1 MSIHGEMDRVIGE
14 IAARTRDPFVERHIG
29 RPKTSAFFVKMLYLL
44 LKSFS
49 LPSERIR
56 LHCVAT
62 TLLQMGLDLHERV
75 SVGPER
81 AEQGMRSRQ
90 LFVLAGDYFSSL
102 FYRFLAERGEIRT
115 ISRLS
120 EAVCEVN
127 EAKMELYAVA
137 GSRQVS
143 PPTYLSLIRRIRGSL
158 PSALS
163 DLFHAGKSSDNPWRD
178 LAPDLA
184 ALEWLAD
191 ADIECPGASIAHQS
205 DEMRLELIRSILA
218 SVRREAAAIAHPEVR
233 RELIRAIG
241 ERFDPYLTEPLA
253 REG

>member
-1 MSIHGEMDRVIGE
+1 MSIHGEMDRVIAE
-14 IAARTRDPFVERHIG
+14 IAECARDPFVERHIG
-29 RPKTSAFFVKMLYLL
+29 RPKTSAFFVKVLYLL

-62 TLLQMGLDLHERV
+62 ALLQMGLDLHERV
-75 SVGPER
+75 SVEPER

-127 EAKMELYAVA
+127 EAKMELYALRRQPTGVSA
-137 GSRQVS
+137 HVSGSHPAHPGES
-143 PPTYLSLIRRIRGSL
+143 AP
-158 PSALS
+158 ALS
-163 DLFHAGKSSDNPWRD
+163 DLFHVGKGSDNPWRELAQD
-178 LAPDLA
+178 LT

-191 ADIECPGASIAHQS
+191 ADVEYPGASSVIQTG
-205 DEMRLELIRSILA
+205 EMRLELIRTILA
-218 SVRREAAAIAHPEVR
+218 GVRREAAGIAHPEVR
-233 RELIRAIG
+233 RELLRAIS

>member
-1 MSIHGEMDRVIGE
+1 MSIHGEMDRVIAE
-14 IAARTRDPFVERHIG
+14 ITECARDPFVERHIG
-29 RPKTSAFFVKMLYLL
+29 RPNTSAFFVKVLYLL
-44 LKSFS
+44 LKSYS

-62 TLLQMGLDLHERV
+62 ALLQMGLDLHERV
-75 SVGPER
+75 SVEPER

-102 FYRFLAERGEIRT
+102 FYRFLAEKGEIQT

-127 EAKMELYAVA
+127 EAKMELYALA
-137 GSRQVS
+137 GRRQVS
-143 PPTYLSLIRRIRGSL
+143 PPTYLGFIRRIRGSL

-163 DLFHAGKSSDNPWRD
+163 DLFHRGKTSDNPWRD

-184 ALEWLAD
+184 VLDWLAD
-191 ADIECPGASIAHQS
+191 ADAGYPGVPSVLRS
-205 DEMRLELIRSILA
+205 GEMRLDLIRTTVSA
-218 SVRREAAAIAHPEVR
+218 VRQKAAAIAHPEVR
-233 RELIRAIG
+233 RELLRMVS
-241 ERFDPYLTEPLA
+241 EHFDSYLTEPLA

>member
-1 MSIHGEMDRVIGE
+1 MFKQGEMDRVFAE
-14 IAARTRDPFVERHIG
+14 IAECARVPFVERHIG
-29 RPKTSAFFVKMLYLL
+29 RPKTSVLFVKILYLL

-49 LPSERIR
+49 LPNERIR

-62 TLLQMGLDLHERV
+62 ALLQMGLDLHERV
-75 SVGPER
+75 SVEPER
-81 AEQGMRSRQ
+81 AVQGMRSRQ

-102 FYRFLAERGEIRT
+102 FYRFLAENGEIRT

-127 EAKMELYAVA
+127 EAKMELYALLDN
-137 GSRQVS
+137 RQLS
-143 PPTYLSLIRRIRGSL
+143 PLTYIGFIRRIRGGL

-163 DLFHAGKSSDNPWRD
+163 DLFHKGRTSDNPWRD

-184 ALEWLAD
+184 VLDWLAD
-191 ADIECPGASIAHQS
+191 AKDEYPGASSVLQS
-205 DEMRLELIRSILA
+205 GELRVKLIRKIAA
-218 SVRREAAAIAHPEVR
+218 SVRRGTAAIAHPEVR
-233 RELIRAIG
+233 RELLQLIR
-241 ERFDPYLTEPLA
+241 EHFDSYLTEPLA

>member
-102 FYRFLAERGEIRT
+102 FYRLLAERGEIRT

-127 EAKMELYAVA
+127 EAKMELYALSD
-137 GSRQVS
+137 GRQVS
-143 PPTYLSLIRRIRGSL
+143 PPTYLGLIRRIRGNL

-163 DLFHAGKSSDNPWRD
+163 DLFHDGKASDNPWRE
-178 LAPDLA
+178 LAPDLTV
-184 ALEWLAD
+184 LDWLAD
-191 ADIECPGASIAHQS
+191 ADVEYPGATSALAS
-205 DEMRLELIRSILA
+205 GELRLELIRSILT

-233 RELIRAIG
+233 RELLRMIG

>member
-1 MSIHGEMDRVIGE
+1 
-14 IAARTRDPFVERHIG
+14 
-29 RPKTSAFFVKMLYLL
+29 
-44 LKSFS
+44 
-49 LPSERIR
+49 
-56 LHCVAT
+56 
-62 TLLQMGLDLHERV
+62 MGLDLHERV
-75 SVGPER
+75 SVEPER

-127 EAKMELYAVA
+127 EAKMELYALA
-137 GSRQVS
+137 DSRQVS
-143 PPTYLSLIRRIRGSL
+143 PPTYLGLIRPSGGVCPPPCPIFFMLERDRTTRGGN
-158 PSALS
+158 SAQ
-163 DLFHAGKSSDNPWRD
+163 DLT
-178 LAPDLA
+178 

-191 ADIECPGASIAHQS
+191 ADVEYPGASSVIHTG
-205 DEMRLELIRSILA
+205 EMRLELIRTILA
-218 SVRREAAAIAHPEVR
+218 GVRREAAGIAHPEVR
-233 RELIRAIG
+233 RELLRVIS